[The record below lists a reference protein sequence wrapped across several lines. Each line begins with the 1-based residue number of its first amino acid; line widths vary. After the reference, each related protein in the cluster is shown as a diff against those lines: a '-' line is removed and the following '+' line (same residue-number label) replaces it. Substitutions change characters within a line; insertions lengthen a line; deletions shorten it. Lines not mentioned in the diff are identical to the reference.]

1 MPKNA
6 SSKPWFFFL
15 VAAIHQSFFHCNLL
29 WERQPCKKNPKNLEF
44 NGHEKLLRRFSV
56 INLSKFWP
64 VVDAAGRST
73 VVIGHNYLKNNFC
86 TVCLVYLLSLLKIL
100 IGSSLC
106 PKQPFFSF
114 RSPFIPSIFFC
125 QTRIVVLPS
134 VYTSRRSTNLGQNKL
149 MTGYPPLLVLPNPTS
164 TTLHTTVF

>member
-1 MPKNA
+1 MI
-6 SSKPWFFFL
+6 FFL
-15 VAAIHQSFFHCNLL
+15 SKRQYINHFFTAIYFGNDNLA
-29 WERQPCKKNPKNLEF
+29 KKIKKILNSM
-44 NGHEKLLRRFSV
+44 GHEKLLRRFSV

-125 QTRIVVLPS
+125 QTRIVVFPS
-134 VYTSRRSTNLGQNKL
+134 VYTSTLRILILAKINLWPAAVASPSAI
-149 MTGYPPLLVLPNPTS
+149 MPLY
-164 TTLHTTVF
+164 